1 MVGEIIILNNG
12 KIIMKFNPLLA
23 GIGKLRLGSHIWIK
37 MNLRYGVYDLGVLVN
52 VPRFET
58 VLKEIWEISA
68 L

>member
-1 MVGEIIILNNG
+1 
-12 KIIMKFNPLLA
+12 MKFNPLLA